1 MIDGTAS
8 FPDIAPATTA
18 DSLAPYVTAHLPTNL
33 ACGGTIGF
41 QVAIQSDQGSFN
53 GPSFVQAIGH
63 PTNGTGRV
71 LDESFANGIP
81 ATWSVVDGGVGGG
94 LASTWTAGN
103 PGVRTIAAPMLL
115 PVATIDSD
123 AAGPGAAQDESLLTP
138 TLNLSTATT
147 ATLQFDE
154 FFSWYSG
161 NADEFADVD
170 VRSSLTGGAWV
181 NVLHQH
187 GASSANPAHVTLD
200 VSAQAAGAADAQV
213 RFRDWNGANELFW
226 QVDNVTIDTSAPGSC
241 DMPVCALAPPG
252 GVKPVADGTFGI
264 GMNGSRLDPAGSS
277 IAVTWDVATC
287 ASADHHILYGD
298 LSNVASLSPTGA
310 ACDLGT
316 TGSAT
321 WTAVPAGS
329 LWFVVVG
336 DDNAV
341 TEGTWGTDGNTPQRG
356 GTTPSGFCGLTVRD
370 NSGTC
375 P

>member
-1 MIDGTAS
+1 M
-8 FPDIAPATTA
+8 
-18 DSLAPYVTAHLPTNL
+18 
-33 ACGGTIGF
+33 
-41 QVAIQSDQGSFN
+41 
-53 GPSFVQAIGH
+53 
-63 PTNGTGRV
+63 
-71 LDESFANGIP
+71 
-81 ATWSVVDGGVGGG
+81 
-94 LASTWTAGN
+94 
-103 PGVRTIAAPMLL
+103 
-115 PVATIDSD
+115 
-123 AAGPGAAQDESLLTP
+123 
-138 TLNLSTATT
+138 
-147 ATLQFDE
+147 
-154 FFSWYSG
+154 
-161 NADEFADVD
+161 
-170 VRSSLTGGAWV
+170 
-181 NVLHQH
+181 
-187 GASSANPAHVTLD
+187 
-200 VSAQAAGAADAQV
+200 
-213 RFRDWNGANELFW
+213 
-226 QVDNVTIDTSAPGSC
+226 
-241 DMPVCALAPPG
+241 
-252 GVKPVADGTFGI
+252 K
-264 GMNGSRLDPAGSS
+264 GSRLDPAGSS